1 MSGLGFGGHG
11 GGRAVGVGGASNDT
25 AMDDQ
30 HKLAKHQQLLEELV
44 FQLEEAEDGAGY
56 HVGNESQLSL
66 ELMQEFE
73 LNISILEDGID
84 VLTEQINI
92 LKATQK
98 LPGLSKG

>member
-44 FQLEEAEDGAGY
+44 FQLEEAKMERATMLVMKANY
-56 HVGNESQLSL
+56 LLS
-66 ELMQEFE
+66 
-73 LNISILEDGID
+73 
-84 VLTEQINI
+84 
-92 LKATQK
+92 
-98 LPGLSKG
+98 